1 MKKVVLILFLL
12 FPALIVSAILILPD
26 NALSELENRS
36 LKTRDQIGG
45 SIADGS
51 FQSDL
56 EGFLSDQ
63 FPLREK
69 LVYLQTYLRFI
80 TGQRDIGG
88 AYICPDGRLIQ
99 KIADAQTDEKALVSY
114 ADKIDRIASRYK
126 VYVMYVPSACVELRN
141 ELPAGA
147 PVYNYRTLYDTLAA
161 HLENAALIDLADA
174 LSEPGYYYKTDHHWT
189 VSGAYEAYRAFCE
202 ARGTTA
208 GSQESFRITTVSD
221 DFRGTLFSKAPF
233 SKQTD
238 EIAIPSVPDVEVTA
252 DGTRTDFYRM
262 DALET
267 KDQYSIFQG
276 GNHGLVEIVN
286 ENGGGGTL
294 LILKD
299 SFANSFVP
307 FLLGEYS
314 KIVMVDER
322 YTFLS
327 LSDLVDALSP
337 DEILVLREIVD

>member
-1 MKKVVLILFLL
+1 MKKTGLILFILL
-12 FPALIVSAILILPD
+12 PALLVSAVFISPD

-36 LKTRDQIGG
+36 LKTREEIGG
-45 SIADGS
+45 NVADGV
-51 FQSDL
+51 FQTDL
-56 EGFLSDQ
+56 ESFLSDQ
-63 FPLREK
+63 FPLRET
-69 LVYLQTYLRFI
+69 LVLLQTYLRFLA
-80 TGQRDIGG
+80 GQREIGG

-99 KIADAQTDEKALVSY
+99 KITDAQTDEKALTAY
-114 ADKIDRIASRYK
+114 ADKIDRIAARYK

-147 PVYNYRTLYDTLAA
+147 PVYNYRALYDTLAA
-161 HLENAALIDLADA
+161 HLENAEIIDLADV
-174 LSEPGYYYKTDHHWT
+174 LSDPGYYYKTDHHWN
-189 VSGAYEAYRAFCE
+189 VYGAYEAYRAFCE
-202 ARGTTA
+202 ASGTPA
-208 GSQESFRITTVSD
+208 GTPESFHIKTVSS

-238 EIAIPSVPDVEVTA
+238 EIAIPEIPEIGVTA
-252 DGTRTDFYRM
+252 DGAGIDFYCM

-267 KDQYSIFQG
+267 KDQYNVFQG
-276 GNHGLVEIVN
+276 GNHGFVEITN
-286 ENGGGGTL
+286 ENGNGRTL

-307 FLLGEYS
+307 FLAGAYS

-327 LSDLVDALSP
+327 LSDYVDALAP
-337 DEILVLREIVD
+337 DEILVLKEIIN